1 MLELFNKIF
10 KLFKLLVVSIR
21 DFVKKFKI
29 IKLILEKRVML
40 RSLFVKFVKNSIY
53 EILICIVILIVVSF
67 GIYLYYRYLYML

>member
-53 EILICIVILIVVSF
+53 KKLYLICIVILIV
-67 GIYLYYRYLYML
+67 GIYMYYRYLYML